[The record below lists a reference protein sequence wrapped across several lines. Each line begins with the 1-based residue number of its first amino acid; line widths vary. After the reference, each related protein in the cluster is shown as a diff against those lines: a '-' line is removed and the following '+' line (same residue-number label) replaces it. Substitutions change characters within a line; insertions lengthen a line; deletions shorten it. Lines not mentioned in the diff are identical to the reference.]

1 MASGLAT
8 MRGMRPAEGSDSTAG
23 NRDYEITIQREGYE
37 DIDVAQ
43 LFDGVSQTFDPTL
56 AAEFTVNL
64 ENPDQ
69 MHRVRVGDVI
79 TITGSQ
85 RLRK

>member
-1 MASGLAT
+1 MSGSAT
-8 MRGMRPAEGSDSTAG
+8 IRGMRPVEGSDPTAG
-23 NRDYEITIQREGYE
+23 HRDYEITIQREGYE

-43 LFDGVSQTFDPTL
+43 LFDGVSETFDPTV
-56 AAEFTVNL
+56 AIEFTVNL

-79 TITGSQ
+79 LMRVAVNT
-85 RLRK
+85 